1 MNVRY
6 SNISGF
12 EKYTSLMVV
21 CILLSIAFVAA
32 VPTVTAKEYLPP
44 TYEYTNN
51 FYNSYGE
58 PSISASIIG
67 DTEFERGETTTLE
80 VVLANRGVIY
90 GFKADKGVGTSETLH
105 ELSLDELQYETMRTT
120 AYGIKASLV
129 SSTDMIDIDPETNS
143 QTLEELYPGTL
154 PDDPMKF
161 TITLSENIPA
171 GVYILELP
179 LSYEYQSDVRMTAG
193 ESIILGEPGLDH
205 TSIYTNVETTLQIP
219 IIVKPAAKFE
229 ITNVTGTLV
238 SGGTSV
244 VDVTYTN
251 IGELTAED
259 AIARIVAMKPLSAE
273 RSTRTLGT
281 MEPGESRTAT
291 FTISSDMDTLAKN
304 YGIDSEI
311 KYIDE
316 DGEDAFST
324 SMKLTLPL
332 EEPERELNVTGLAL
346 AGIFVIIIVL
356 VVKNKRKNVS
366 NDN

>member
-6 SNISGF
+6 SNINGLK
-12 EKYTSLMVV
+12 KYTSLMVV
-21 CILLSIAFVAA
+21 CILLSIAFAAA
-32 VPTVTAKEYLPP
+32 VPSVAAKEYLPP

-58 PSISASIIG
+58 PSISASVLG
-67 DTEFERGETTTLE
+67 DTEFERGETATLE

-129 SSTDMIDIDPETNS
+129 SSTDLIDIDPETNG
-143 QTLEELYPGTL
+143 QTLEELYPGVL
-154 PDDPMKF
+154 PDDPMRF
-161 TITLSENIPA
+161 TITLSEDIPA
-171 GVYILELP
+171 GVYMLELP
-179 LSYEYQSDVRMTAG
+179 LSYEYQSEVRMTAG
-193 ESIILGEPGLDH
+193 ESIILGEPNLDH

-229 ITNVTGTLV
+229 ITNITGSLV

-244 VDVTYTN
+244 VNVTYTN
-251 IGELTAED
+251 TGELTAED
-259 AIARIVAMKPLSAE
+259 AIARIIAMKPLSTE
-273 RSTRTLGT
+273 RSTRVLGA
-281 MEPGESRTAT
+281 MEPGESRTAS
-291 FTISSDMDTLAKN
+291 FTISSDVGTLAKN

-324 SMKLTLPL
+324 GMKVTLPL
-332 EEPERELNVTGLAL
+332 EEPEREINVVGIAL

-356 VVKNKRKNVS
+356 IVKNKRKNVS